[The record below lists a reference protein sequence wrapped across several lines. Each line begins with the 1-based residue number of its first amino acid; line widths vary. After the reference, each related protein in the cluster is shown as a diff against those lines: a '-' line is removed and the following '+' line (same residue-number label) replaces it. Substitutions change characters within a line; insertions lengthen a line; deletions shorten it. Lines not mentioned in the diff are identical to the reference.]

1 MQHLSD
7 ITLAIE
13 TSNPSAWQPTSPVK
27 PGVAVAAARGMTL
40 LARADIDPQAVHQDQ
55 LMSSIAAAMSV
66 AGILPRQLSSIAVS
80 VGPGG
85 YTAVRLGVTVAK
97 MIAEVTG
104 AACKAVPT
112 ARAVIRA
119 TAPGVPCAVALASKG
134 TTAFLTRFDAAGI
147 EQEPGQLTTAAWI
160 ESAPIEVLI
169 ADAFLP
175 ESFAAACKARNIRIM
190 PPVFDAWHVA
200 QVAANLPAVDPLALA
215 AFYPREPEAVT
226 KWKRL
231 KQSTNAQ

>member
-1 MQHLSD
+1 MAASSD

-13 TSNPSAWQPTSPVK
+13 TSNPSAWTPASPIK
-27 PGVAVAAARGMTL
+27 PGVVVAADRGQTL

-66 AGILPRQLSSIAVS
+66 AGIAPRQLSTVAVS

-97 MIAEVTG
+97 IIAEVTG

-112 ARAVIRA
+112 AHAIVRA

-134 TTAFLTRFDAAGI
+134 TTAFLTRFDAAGV
-147 EQEPGQLTTAAWI
+147 EQEPGLLCTAAWI
-160 ESAPIEVLI
+160 ESAAIEVLI

-175 ESFAAACKARNIRIM
+175 ESFANACKERGIRIM
-190 PPVFDAWHVA
+190 PPVFDALHVA
-200 QVAANLPAVDPLALA
+200 QVAAGLAAVDPLSLA

-226 KWKRL
+226 KWKQL
-231 KQSTNAQ
+231 KQGTKPA